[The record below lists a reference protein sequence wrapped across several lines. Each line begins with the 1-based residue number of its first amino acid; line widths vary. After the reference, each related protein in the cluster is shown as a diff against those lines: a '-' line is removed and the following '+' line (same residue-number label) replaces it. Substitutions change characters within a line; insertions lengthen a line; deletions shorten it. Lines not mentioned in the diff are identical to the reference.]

1 MEEKPA
7 GGKEHDTIVPKPA
20 AQPPWA
26 PATPAPSAP
35 PAASTPPAAPGH
47 AATGEELSK
56 RWDAIAAIF
65 VDDPHRAVEEADR
78 LLNEVVQRIVD
89 ERALL
94 QKRWAGASAA
104 STEDLR
110 LALQHYRDLLQ
121 ALSRR
126 PSA

>member
-1 MEEKPA
+1 MDEKPG
-7 GGKEHDTIVPKPA
+7 GGKEHDTIVPRPA
-20 AQPPWA
+20 PQPAWA
-26 PATPAPSAP
+26 PATPAPSMP
-35 PAASTPPAAPGH
+35 PAATAHP
-47 AATGEELSK
+47 ATGDDLAK
-56 RWDAIAAIF
+56 RWEAIAAVF

-78 LLNEVVQRIVD
+78 LLSEVVQRIAD

-94 QKRWAGASAA
+94 QKKWAGATTA

-126 PSA
+126 PPA